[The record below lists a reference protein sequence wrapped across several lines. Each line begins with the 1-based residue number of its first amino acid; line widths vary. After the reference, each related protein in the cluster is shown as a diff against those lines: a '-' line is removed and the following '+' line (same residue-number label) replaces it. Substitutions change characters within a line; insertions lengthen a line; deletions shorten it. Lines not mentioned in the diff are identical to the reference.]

1 MLRLEAISYRHP
13 GAVEDSLHDVS
24 LELPGGTVT
33 GLAGPSESG
42 ISSLCLVAG
51 GLAPRVVGGDLAGEV
66 SVDGEPI
73 AGWPMHRVAEVVVT
87 GLADPAGQLSL
98 IADTVLEEVAF
109 GPANLGLPHET
120 VLERARASLDRLGIA
135 SLAGRDPRRLSTGQ
149 QQLVVMAGLLAMGP
163 RYLIL
168 DAPLAHLDG
177 RSSRLVLDAI
187 TAVAVAGVGVLVADG
202 HVDAIATICD
212 DLVIL
217 AGGRIVAQGPPDLV
231 LADPGL
237 ADLGV
242 DCPGAHLR
250 RVLAEVGLD
259 PTSAA
264 AAP

>member
-109 GPANLGLPHET
+109 GPANVGLPRE
-120 VLERARASLDRLGIA
+120 VILERAGAGLDRLGIA
-135 SLAGRDPRRLSTGQ
+135 SLADRDPRRLSTGQ
-149 QQLVVMAGLLAMGP
+149 QQLVVMAGLMAMGP

-177 RSSRLVLDAI
+177 RSSRLVLDAV
-187 TAVAVAGVGVLVADG
+187 TAVAASGVGVLLADQ
-202 HVDAIATICD
+202 HVDAIASICD
-212 DLVIL
+212 ALVVL
-217 AGGRIVAQGPPDLV
+217 AGGRIVAQGPPAAV
-231 LADPGL
+231 LADPAL
-237 ADLGV
+237 ADLGI
-242 DCPGAHLR
+242 DSPEAHLR
-250 RVLAEVGLD
+250 RIL
-259 PTSAA
+259 AA
-264 AAP
+264 AGLESRAAAEAR